1 MTTFALVTFGCKV
14 NQYESEKIRFF
25 LERSGYTAVDD
36 WHKADVIIVN
46 SCVVTQKSEQKNRR
60 LIRKMKRE
68 NPGATVIAAG
78 CLPEM
83 GPVEGSDADIGNRDK
98 ISRVLEMLRARGDE
112 PFSFF
117 SDRTR
122 AFIKIEDGC
131 NQFCSYCIIPLTRGR
146 EIYLPVPG
154 ILEEARALADNGY
167 REIVLTGIHLG
178 RHPQLLDIIRAVAG
192 MEKVSRL
199 RLSSIEIN
207 EVGDELLLLMRDHP
221 KVMPH
226 LHIPLQSGSGTVL
239 RAMNRPYSEEEMIE
253 RLEGIRR
260 FLPRGGLTTDII
272 VGFPQE
278 SEEEF
283 RKSEE
288 VILKY
293 AFHRV
298 HLFPFSPRPGT
309 KAFTMEGRPE
319 RELVS
324 ERMSRME
331 EAARKGRE
339 RFLQMMAGHPTSV
352 LIEKEGPPGNFTG
365 YTPEY
370 LRVTLSGQY
379 ALNTVVPVTVNDGL
393 QAREAEDI
401 SGKGDDYGDESKHGR
416 Q

>member
-25 LERSGYTAVDD
+25 LDRSGYTAVDD

-146 EIYLPVPG
+146 EAYLPVPG

-178 RHPQLLDIIRAVAG
+178 RHPELLDIIRAIAA
-192 MEKVSRL
+192 MDKVSRI

-226 LHIPLQSGSGTVL
+226 LHIPLQSGSGHVL
-239 RAMNRPYSEEEMIE
+239 KAMNRPYTEEEMIR
-253 RLEGIRR
+253 RLERIRR
-260 FLPRGGLTTDII
+260 FLPLGGLTTDII

-278 SEEEF
+278 TEEEF

-288 VILKY
+288 VIVHY

-309 KAFTMEGRPE
+309 KAFTMEGRPG
-319 RELVS
+319 REAVS
-324 ERMSRME
+324 RRMNRME
-331 EAARKGRE
+331 DAAREGQR
-339 RFLQMMAGHPTSV
+339 RFLEMMAGHPTSV
-352 LIEKEGPPGNFTG
+352 LIERETPPGSFTG

-370 LRVTLSGQY
+370 LRVTLSGHY
-379 ALNTVVPVTVNDGL
+379 ELNTVVPVTVDDGL
-393 QAREAEDI
+393 QAMEVKEI
-401 SGKGDDYGDESKHGR
+401 
-416 Q
+416 

>member
-14 NQYESEKIRFF
+14 NQYESEKIRYF
-25 LERSGYTAVDD
+25 LSRSGYAAVDD
-36 WHKADVIIVN
+36 WHEADVIIVN

-68 NPGATVIAAG
+68 NPAATVITAG
-78 CLPEM
+78 CLVEM
-83 GPVEGSDADIGNRDK
+83 GPVEGSDAHIGSRDK
-98 ISRVLEMLRARGDE
+98 IARILELLHVQAEG
-112 PFSFF
+112 PLTLFSG
-117 SDRTR
+117 RTR

-146 EIYLPVPG
+146 EVYLPVPD
-154 ILEEARALADNGY
+154 ILREAQALAENGY

-416 Q
+416 